1 MSSAVRP
8 QDRVAKN
15 ALSPRESVIL
25 KLLRDL
31 AASGRGSTPI
41 DLNEIGQQ
49 IGVRDSDEVLRSL
62 YTLEGKSLVEP
73 DPPGDLTSARWRV
86 TPLGMKAAE
95 ILAL

>member
-31 AASGRGSTPI
+31 AASGRGNTPI

-62 YTLEGKSLVEP
+62 YTLEGSRSSNLI
-73 DPPGDLTSARWRV
+73 PPAIRQVPVGASPR
-86 TPLGMKAAE
+86 
-95 ILAL
+95 